1 MSLTTFSDVPRSIL
15 ALLLDRVGE
24 ARGISPRLI
33 MGKPD
38 TLGPQ
43 QIAEL
48 YAGGFIQL
56 PDKPTISLTPEFI
69 RVARVLLNPHTN
81 LNIRIWGSD
90 SACGETNIQFPRDIM
105 QGGGVIL
112 NQLGRMYRISAFI
125 DDSTVVKMMG
135 DAIPEPLEQ
144 DLQFEFKAHLDNTV
158 AAILFA
164 TIDLA
169 RIRVSKT
176 EKPES
181 ALNMVLST
189 QEVYSY
195 MYDRWALT
203 GFKDLISYITTVGMM
218 PEAPSL
224 TDTVDGLRI
233 LVQGGL
239 LKEIRTDSYGLTK
252 AIEPLVRL
260 TVGQPSGVQWQ
271 RVSLMDSGDQ
281 IISNRMFLFADRSL
295 MLCLAPTVKGRLFIS
310 RVRRKEITDFLAD
323 EIMATLTPAQP
334 KAPAP
339 RTATSPRPAVIP
351 PPVVTPRPAAPKPT
365 AAAIR
370 PAAAKPPV
378 LTSRPTAP
386 KSPVVAPRPVAA
398 KPPVVAPRPV
408 AAKPPVATPRPA
420 APKPT
425 AAALRP
431 TVAPTAATAMHCIN
445 CGAELRPNAKF
456 CAKCGATVSAPK
468 TAATPAAATCPNCG
482 QNLKPGAKF
491 CNKCGAVISGQIAPP
506 KPSVCPKCGRPLKP
520 GAKFCAGCGT
530 KL

>member
-271 RVSLMDSGDQ
+271 RVSLMDNGDQ

-365 AAAIR
+365 AAA
-370 PAAAKPPV
+370 
-378 LTSRPTAP
+378 
-386 KSPVVAPRPVAA
+386 
-398 KPPVVAPRPV
+398 
-408 AAKPPVATPRPA
+408 
-420 APKPT
+420 
-425 AAALRP
+425 LRP

-456 CAKCGATVSAPK
+456 CAKCGATVSTPK

-491 CNKCGAVISGQIAPP
+491 CSKCGAVISGQIAPP